1 MTAIKKK
8 EINSNKMENIFAK
21 LGQWFKPNQEKEIK
35 VIGFYTHTNDLF
47 IYNSWDDTFDNFLKV
62 DLIENAF
69 KYENNSMF
77 HAETCMKIE
86 GNVGELQELSLFI

>member
-21 LGQWFKPNQEKEIK
+21 LGQWFKPNQENEIK
-35 VIGFYTHTNDLF
+35 VIGFYTHTNDLY
-47 IYNSWDDTFDNFLKV
+47 IYNDWDDRFDNFLKV
-62 DLIENAF
+62 DLSQSAF
-69 KYENNSMF
+69 KYKAASMIQ
-77 HAETCMKIE
+77 AETCMRIE

>member
-8 EINSNKMENIFAK
+8 EINSNKMENIFDK

-47 IYNSWDDTFDNFLKV
+47 LYNSWDDTFDNFLKV
-62 DLIENAF
+62 DLIENGF

-77 HAETCMKIE
+77 HAETCMEIE

>member
-1 MTAIKKK
+1 MID
-8 EINSNKMENIFAK
+8 IFKK
-21 LGQWFKPNQEKEIK
+21 LGEYFKPNQEEQKEKEIK

-62 DLIENAF
+62 DLTENGY

-77 HAETCMKIE
+77 HAEMCMKIE
-86 GNVGELQELSLFI
+86 GNVDYLKELTLFI

>member
-8 EINSNKMENIFAK
+8 EINSIKMENIFGK
-21 LGQWFKPNQEKEIK
+21 LGQWFKPNQKNEIK

-47 IYNSWDDTFDNFLKV
+47 IYKSYDDRFDNFLTI
-62 DLIENAF
+62 DLSEVGF
-69 KYENNSMF
+69 KYEKATMKE
-77 HAETCMKIE
+77 AKVCMKIE